1 MGGGGGWYEMILGT
15 RFVDLVNNP
24 LVVSGISNF
33 TVTNYTGTWHEY
45 SRLFLV
51 PEAYGK
57 CVRATYSDNGD
68 GTVGVFNEQI
78 SSLTGQYIFIHG
90 KATPADPQYAEF
102 IVNFEQVPVESS
114 RPNYRVLATDYENFA
129 IVYDCLDILG
139 LFKAESL
146 WLLTRAQFPE
156 KDIIDEG
163 YKRMADWE
171 LPVDS
176 LSETDQT
183 GCQNLPGWPSSH
195 H

>member
-1 MGGGGGWYEMILGT
+1 MLSLVLTFFMLFIGITLGSEPSLGQCP
-15 RFVDLVNNP
+15 DLR
-24 LVVSGISNF
+24 GISNF

-90 KATPADPQYAEF
+90 KATPVDPQYAEF

-114 RPNYRVLATDYENFA
+114 RPNYRVLATDYENFS

-146 WLLTRAQFPE
+146 WFLTRAQFPDQ
-156 KDIIDEG
+156 DIVDEG
-163 YKRMADWE
+163 YKRMREWK

-176 LSETDQT
+176 LSVTEQT
-183 GCQNLPGWPSSH
+183 GCQNLPPSTV
-195 H
+195 

>member
-1 MGGGGGWYEMILGT
+1 MLSSVLTFFMLFIGITLGSEPSPGQCP
-15 RFVDLVNNP
+15 DLR
-24 LVVSGISNF
+24 GISNF

-51 PEAYGK
+51 GELYGK

-78 SSLTGQYIFIHG
+78 SSLTGQYIFING
-90 KATPADPQYAEF
+90 TATPADPQYAEF
-102 IVNFEQVPVESS
+102 TVNFEQVPVETS

-139 LFKAESL
+139 GAFKAESL
-146 WLLTRAQFPE
+146 WLLTRAQFPDQ
-156 KDIIDEG
+156 DILDDG

-183 GCQNLPGWPSSH
+183 GCENLPQ
-195 H
+195 